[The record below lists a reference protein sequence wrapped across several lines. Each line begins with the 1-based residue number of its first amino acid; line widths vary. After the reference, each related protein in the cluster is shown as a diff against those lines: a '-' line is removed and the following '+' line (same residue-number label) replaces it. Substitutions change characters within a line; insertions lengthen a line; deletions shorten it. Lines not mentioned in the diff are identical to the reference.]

1 MDDATVEADGDSNDG
16 DNNDGDDRDTGTEVE
31 TNGVTARYRETDA
44 ERLLE
49 FDADGATAVVSQNRE
64 GYAMLTVR
72 RSATGNEL
80 ERYYGF
86 DMALDHAAELLGASP
101 HDLPVPDEAAD
112 MGM

>member
-1 MDDATVEADGDSNDG
+1 MDEPTAGPDEESSTTAESEAEAEAEAKGI
-16 DNNDGDDRDTGTEVE
+16 
-31 TNGVTARYRETDA
+31 TARYRETDA

-49 FDADGATAVVSQNRE
+49 FDLEGETAVVAQNRE

-72 RSATGNEL
+72 ESPTGEEL

-101 HDLPVPDEAAD
+101 HDLPVPEEAAD
-112 MGM
+112 IGM